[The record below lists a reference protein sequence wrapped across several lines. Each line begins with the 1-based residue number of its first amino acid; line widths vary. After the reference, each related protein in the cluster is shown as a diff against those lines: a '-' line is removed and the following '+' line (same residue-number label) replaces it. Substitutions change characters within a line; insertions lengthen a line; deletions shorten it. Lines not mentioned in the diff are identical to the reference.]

1 MHSVQPLLGL
11 SWLLLL
17 DSKTPTMRASLLS
30 LAGVASLAFSGLGL
44 AADAEEWKTRS
55 VYQVMIDRYARTDG
69 SIDHECEAHEF
80 CGGTWR
86 GLINKLDY
94 IQDMG
99 FTAIQISPINKN
111 MEEHTAA
118 GDPYH
123 GYWTTDLYAL
133 NDKFGTEKDF
143 KDLVAELKKRDIYL
157 MADVVV
163 NHMAQRFDNNPPPK
177 VDYSKFNPFNDEKY
191 FHPYCNVTEE
201 GWLNATEYQDCW
213 LYPYGV
219 ALADLDTRNEFVI
232 KEMNSWIKGLVSN
245 YSIDGLR
252 IDAAKHVNDEFLPGF
267 VKSSGVFAWGEV
279 LTGETEDFC
288 RYQTLDLLPGMP
300 NYLDYYKLI
309 EGFNGGSFEK
319 LAQIKK
325 QAINNCNDTFALGT
339 FVENHDMP
347 RFANKNS
354 DMAIAKNAMTYVI
367 LNDGVPTVYQ
377 GQEQHFNGFET
388 PHNRE
393 PLWQSGYDK
402 ESPLYKLTATLNKVR
417 NHIIKLDKDYVNT
430 ASEILEANN
439 NYFCTKKGSYGSQIV
454 YCITN
459 NSSKGG
465 KHLLTVGGFQA
476 DQKVVEVLTCQS
488 NQAGMS
494 GTIDMKMNNG
504 VPKVYVPADALKDSG
519 ICEQTT
525 AEEYQDDTSGAGV
538 TGSATGLLAAAVAG
552 WALMFLA

>member
-1 MHSVQPLLGL
+1 
-11 SWLLLL
+11 
-17 DSKTPTMRASLLS
+17 MRSSLLS
-30 LAGVASLAFSGLGL
+30 LAGVASLAFAGLGL

-69 SIDHECEAHEF
+69 SISHECEAHEF

-111 MEEHTAA
+111 MEEHTSV

-143 KDLVAELKKRDIYL
+143 KDLVDELKKRDIYL

-163 NHMAQRFDNNPPPK
+163 NHMAQKFDNKPPPK
-177 VDYSKFNPFNDEKY
+177 VDFSKFNPFNDEKY
-191 FHPYCNVTEE
+191 FHPYCNVTDWE
-201 GWLNATEYQDCW
+201 NSTDYQDCW

-219 ALADLDTRNEFVI
+219 VLADLDTRNEFVI

-252 IDAAKHVNDEFLPGF
+252 IDAAKHVNDEFLPPF
-267 VKSSGVFAWGEV
+267 VKASGVFAWGEV
-279 LTGETEDFC
+279 LTGEPEDFC
-288 RYQTLDLLPGMP
+288 RYQTLNLLPGMP
-300 NYLDYYKLI
+300 NYLDYYKLVSS
-309 EGFNGGSFEK
+309 FNGGNFED
-319 LAQIKK
+319 LARIKK
-325 QAINNCNDTFALGT
+325 EAINNCNDTFALGT

-354 DMAIAKNAMTYVI
+354 DMAIAENAMTYVI

-377 GQEQHFNGFET
+377 GQEQHFDGFET

-402 ESPLYKLTATLNKVR
+402 ESPLYKLTATLNRVR
-417 NHIIKLDKDYVNT
+417 NNAIKLDKEYVNT
-430 ASEILEANN
+430 ASEILWANN
-439 NYFCTKKGSYGSQIV
+439 NHFCTKKGAYGSQIV

-459 NSSKGG
+459 QSSKGPRYE
-465 KHLLTVGGFQA
+465 LSVGGFQA
-476 DQKVVEVLTCQS
+476 EEQVVEVLTCKA
-488 NQAGMS
+488 NQAGSS
-494 GTIDMKMNNG
+494 GNITMFMNNG
-504 VPKVYVPADALKDSG
+504 APKVYVPAGALKG
-519 ICEQTT
+519 TGLCEKTT
-525 AEEYQDDTSGAGV
+525 ADAYEEDSGAGV
-538 TGSATGLLAAAVAG
+538 TGAATGLLAAAIVG
-552 WALMFLA
+552 WAALFLA